1 MTTPSNSSMDHHL
14 GDNEEGNDRSS
25 GEGGSN
31 NTQQKIFSLRDSS
44 DEFAM
49 FSFKIGAC
57 VLFSFFRLCDLPPL
71 CVTHPSLN
79 YFTELTPVF

>member
-1 MTTPSNSSMDHHL
+1 MDHLL
-14 GDNEEGNDRSS
+14 GDIEEGNGRSS

-31 NTQQKIFSLRDSS
+31 NTQQKIWSLRDSS

-57 VLFSFFRLCDLPPL
+57 VLFSFFLFFALCPL
-71 CVTHPSLN
+71 SASPIPL
-79 YFTELTPVF
+79 